1 MDAGLNTATVA
12 AQGLARPS
20 VFAGLLNGFAASPQN
35 PDQATLSLNGAPTNA
50 GLSALARFANT
61 NQAMLAASNISVM
74 KFSDSWRTR
83 RSTLSGFPPNVF
95 GSLSEIVEIDG
106 VGNVG
111 TSKEQ
116 KEERARVVYESM
128 APYSHSFTIYSVG
141 QALEIN
147 TVAGETIT
155 NVLGEVRN
163 KTQVEFNP
171 ATGRVQPVYT
181 EPILPAD

>member
-1 MDAGLNTATVA
+1 MMETSMNMAWSSGYIEYYGPQTKRKSVAGSHHSFNVETIREMT
-12 AQGLARPS
+12 QYIKHQPI
-20 VFAGLLNGFAASPQN
+20 FA
-35 PDQATLSLNGAPTNA
+35 
-50 GLSALARFANT
+50 
-61 NQAMLAASNISVM
+61 
-74 KFSDSWRTR
+74 
-83 RSTLSGFPPNVF
+83 SGPEVLPPEESHRDDE
-95 GSLSEIVEIDG
+95 G
-106 VGNVG
+106 
-111 TSKEQ
+111 KEQ